1 MRGTQKAGLW
11 ASRLVI
17 WIAIILTLFPASWI
31 FMASFSKGQS
41 FFSRTLFPKALSLQ
55 NYKNLFENTNFVN
68 WVVNSLKL
76 CLSVSVIQLF
86 LTSTSAYAFSR
97 MRFPGKKNGLLT
109 LLVLQVFPNSMA
121 VSGYCII
128 IYRFGLSDNMAA
140 LILVLAGGSAFN
152 IWLLKSYIDTIPK
165 ELDEAA
171 YVAGANHFM
180 VFTRIILPLAQP
192 QLAVIFVFSFIAAY
206 SEFVISSVFL
216 NTPAKQTLAVGL
228 QTFITN
234 QFATNWTLFAAAAV
248 LSSLP
253 IMVMFM
259 LMQRYI
265 QNGLASAGVKG

>member
-1 MRGTQKAGLW
+1 MSGKQRAGLW
-11 ASRLVI
+11 VSRLII
-17 WIAIILTLFPASWI
+17 WIAIIFTLFPASWI
-31 FMASFSKGQS
+31 FMASLSKGQS
-41 FFSRTLFPKALSLQ
+41 FFSKTLFPKALSLQ
-55 NYKNLFENTNFVN
+55 NYKNLLEKTDFLN
-68 WVVNSLKL
+68 WVANSLKL
-76 CLSVSVIQLF
+76 CFSVSVIQLF

-109 LLVLQVFPNSMA
+109 LLVLQVFPSSMA
-121 VSGYCII
+121 VSGYYII
-128 IYRFGLSDNMAA
+128 IYHFGLSDNLFA

-171 YVAGANHFM
+171 YVAGANHFT

-192 QLAVIFVFSFIAAY
+192 QLAVIFIFSFIAAY
-206 SEFVISSVFL
+206 SEFVISSIFL
-216 NTPAKQTLAVGL
+216 NTPANQTLAVGL

-253 IMVMFM
+253 VMIMFM
-259 LMQRYI
+259 FMQRYI
-265 QNGLASAGVKG
+265 QSGLASAGVKG

>member
-17 WIAIILTLFPASWI
+17 WIAIILTLFPANWI

-121 VSGYCII
+121 VSGYYII